1 LTDFATPRRLLNLVN
16 VPRTPSV
23 HSLWLTFDKQEAVP
37 RTLRHRFVFTLEGTD
52 GKTEE
57 YDLEFSGPDV
67 SPGQPIVIF
76 PPLKAVPWYA
86 SNGPSNQSN
95 HRRTLLP
102 VGGEVHIPQRFATDG
117 TKFGGDG
124 KAWHGDSSSNANWYG
139 YGAEALAV
147 ADAVVSAVKDGIPE
161 NVPLS
166 PTHAVP
172 MTLETVAGNHVILSL
187 RNGHYAFYAH
197 LQPGSIRVKPGD
209 RVRRG
214 QVLGLLGNS
223 GNSNAPHLH
232 FHICNGDS
240 WFASE
245 GLPFLFDSFEVLGS
259 AGSGIQGWTVP
270 AAVKPDK
277 RLRDMPVENQVVA
290 FD

>member
-1 LTDFATPRRLLNLVN
+1 MKNRIVLLL
-16 VPRTPSV
+16 
-23 HSLWLTFDKQEAVP
+23 
-37 RTLRHRFVFTLEGTD
+37 
-52 GKTEE
+52 
-57 YDLEFSGPDV
+57 
-67 SPGQPIVIF
+67 
-76 PPLKAVPWYA
+76 
-86 SNGPSNQSN
+86 
-95 HRRTLLP
+95 
-102 VGGEVHIPQRFATDG
+102 
-117 TKFGGDG
+117 
-124 KAWHGDSSSNANWYG
+124 
-139 YGAEALAV
+139 
-147 ADAVVSAVKDGIPE
+147 GIPE

-172 MTLETVAGNHVILSL
+172 MTLETAAGNHVILSL

-232 FHICNGDS
+232 FHISNGDS

-245 GLPFLFDSFEVLGS
+245 GVPFLFDSFEVLGS
-259 AGSGIQGWTVP
+259 AGSGIQGWIVP

-277 RLRDMPVENQVVA
+277 RLRDMPVENQVVT